1 MLQGTQPLDAEKPR
15 PPIDW
20 SCLPLTLSAKQPS
33 MILLQLP
40 DDQTDLSGDVGT
52 VGLLKRNNDDTKPP
66 YSVTLDLK
74 GKVFHGAVLPSCTLL
89 SVAITGSEAQVNSS
103 SDSVVHL
110 NFTSD
115 FGEAETMEGALDES
129 QFADLESDVDEEWR
143 EEKATRRK
151 SKKRRLA
158 ADSFLERDEL
168 VKPDGKRKVAESS
181 KKVKSRSNEGPGKII
196 SGKRALTMT

>member
-1 MLQGTQPLDAEKPR
+1 MSSDEIKGQVPPDVARDTTTRKDAEKPR

-129 QFADLESDVDEEWR
+129 QFADLESDVDEVVI
-143 EEKATRRK
+143 KI
-151 SKKRRLA
+151 
-158 ADSFLERDEL
+158 
-168 VKPDGKRKVAESS
+168 
-181 KKVKSRSNEGPGKII
+181 RSAFRVP
-196 SGKRALTMT
+196 